1 MSAVTLC
8 DQVACDPRRAV
19 PNRPQII
26 QPLDVQIARAVTAGP
41 GGMSRAAGLT
51 AAVPPAL
58 AEGEDDALVDA
69 AAFQLAVGLGG
80 LLHRH
85 GCVRAPPDPPPRPPP
100 AGPWRTGGA
109 PRARGS
115 VSRAPPTSRPPP
127 PPRAAARWVRM
138 TPPPPPPPNSRTPS
152 PPVTFSCRSTRPAPS
167 AELGS
172 AAASSH

>member
-58 AEGEDDALVDA
+58 AEGEDNALVDP
-69 AAFQLAVGLGG
+69 AAFQLPVGPDR

-85 GCVRAPPDPPPRPPP
+85 GCVRAQPEPPLRQPGHR
-100 AGPWRTGGA
+100 
-109 PRARGS
+109 
-115 VSRAPPTSRPPP
+115 
-127 PPRAAARWVRM
+127 
-138 TPPPPPPPNSRTPS
+138 
-152 PPVTFSCRSTRPAPS
+152 
-167 AELGS
+167 L
-172 AAASSH
+172 